1 MISGKTSAISR
12 RGYLNIWTSKYIM
25 TGLSEVL
32 LSLLYF
38 NFLLTPELRRQT
50 QLLAQIEQIK
60 SGLHEVKA
68 ANIKAKHIDKNL
80 VNLKEIDGETIII
93 LKLKH

>member
-25 TGLSEVL
+25 TGLSAVL

-68 ANIKAKHIDKNL
+68 VNIKAKHIDKNP

>member
-1 MISGKTSAISR
+1 M
-12 RGYLNIWTSKYIM
+12 
-25 TGLSEVL
+25 
-32 LSLLYF
+32 
-38 NFLLTPELRRQT
+38 
-50 QLLAQIEQIK
+50 LAQIKQIK

-68 ANIKAKHIDKNL
+68 ANIKAKYIDKNL

>member
-1 MISGKTSAISR
+1 M
-12 RGYLNIWTSKYIM
+12 
-25 TGLSEVL
+25 
-32 LSLLYF
+32 
-38 NFLLTPELRRQT
+38 
-50 QLLAQIEQIK
+50 LAQIEQIK

-68 ANIKAKHIDKNL
+68 VNIKAKHIDKNP

>member
-50 QLLAQIEQIK
+50 QLLPQIEQIK
-60 SGLHEVKA
+60 SGLYEVKV
-68 ANIKAKHIDKNL
+68 ANIKAKHIEKYL
-80 VNLKEIDGETIII
+80 VNLKEIYGETIII